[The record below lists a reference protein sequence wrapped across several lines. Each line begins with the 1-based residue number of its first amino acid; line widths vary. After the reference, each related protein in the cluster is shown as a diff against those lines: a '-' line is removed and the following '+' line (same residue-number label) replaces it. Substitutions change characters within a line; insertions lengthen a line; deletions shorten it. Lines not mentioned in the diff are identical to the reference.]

1 MCTRPFHRKYKSRAL
16 RQGAG
21 ATRCASVVVCAQ
33 GVEATLYSAL
43 MSISNAAGGLGS
55 LLGAGLT
62 WALGIT
68 ATQFEALPA
77 LVGICALSGL
87 LPLPLL
93 RFVPQSSSAS
103 QPAEIQL

>member
-1 MCTRPFHRKYKSRAL
+1 ML
-16 RQGAG
+16 G
-21 ATRCASVVVCAQ
+21 CAWARGWAARAQ

-43 MSISNAAGGLGS
+43 MSISNAAGGVGD

-68 ATQFEALPA
+68 ATQFDGLPA
-77 LVGICALSGL
+77 LVAICALGGL

-93 RFVPQSSSAS
+93 RFVPHISAG

>member
-1 MCTRPFHRKYKSRAL
+1 MESKSPVN
-16 RQGAG
+16 QGRVQAPPAVQVSLAG
-21 ATRCASVVVCAQ
+21 AQ

-43 MSISNAAGGLGS
+43 MSIANAAGGLAS

-93 RFVPQSSSAS
+93 RFVPRSSSAS

>member
-1 MCTRPFHRKYKSRAL
+1 MESKSPVHK
-16 RQGAG
+16 G
-21 ATRCASVVVCAQ
+21 SVQAPPAVQVSLSGAQ

-43 MSISNAAGGLGS
+43 MSVANAAGGLGS

-68 ATQFEALPA
+68 ATQFKALPA

-93 RFVPQSSSAS
+93 RFVPRSSSAS